1 VSSPNAISICGVSGR
16 PVTRFFLAI
25 ADLENASG
33 HDFENALRAMDKIN
47 RYQRRAFSKRR
58 RAMSKS
64 KD

>member
-1 VSSPNAISICGVSGR
+1 
-16 PVTRFFLAI
+16 LAI